1 MFPFPVVPSRPRLPR
16 RGAGFRLRSL
26 AALLLVGGAFPAA
39 AAAQTEFQFQFGRL
53 VNPFSGET
61 STTRILTIQ
70 QAAFWSHGESFFFL
84 DIIGDDLA
92 DGFNDRTIYGEW
104 YPTLS
109 LGKLTGTTVGGGPLR
124 DIQVIGGLNM
134 ETDVDVIKVLPGVR
148 ASWAV
153 PGFFFVNT
161 DFMVAFDTDGGIVPK
176 NDPAFVFD
184 VSWGASFDIGSQT
197 FSFAG
202 HAEYTGPTTN
212 ADGAP
217 VKGWIFT
224 QPQLTWDVSKALNGE
239 GGHLFLGIEYQYWR
253 NKLGVANTDNTI
265 QLLVVWRL

>member
-1 MFPFPVVPSRPRLPR
+1 MPQFPIAPPRRRRLPA
-16 RGAGFRLRSL
+16 RGL
-26 AALLLVGGAFPAA
+26 AVALLAGVALPAA
-39 AAAQTEFQFQFGRL
+39 AAAQTEFQWQYGRL
-53 VNPFSGET
+53 LNPFSGET
-61 STTRILTIQ
+61 AATRILTIQ

-84 DIIGDDLA
+84 DILGDDLGDA
-92 DGFNDRTIYGEW
+92 FNDRTIYGEW

-134 ETDVDVIKVLPGVR
+134 ESDADVIKMLPGVR

-176 NDPAFVFD
+176 NDPVFVFD
-184 VSWGASFDIGSQT
+184 MSWGASFDLGSQT

-202 HAEYTGPTTN
+202 HAEYTGATTN
-212 ADGAP
+212 AAGAP
-217 VKGWIFT
+217 VKSWIFT

-253 NKLGVANTDNTI
+253 NKLGADNTENTI

>member
-1 MFPFPVVPSRPRLPR
+1 MFPFPEKDSRPRRAAPLE
-16 RGAGFRLRSL
+16 AGLLFAA
-26 AALLLVGGAFPAA
+26 AALVLPAG
-39 AAAQTEFQFQFGRL
+39 AAAQTEFQFQYGRL
-53 VNPFSGET
+53 LNPFSGEET
-61 STTRILTIQ
+61 TTRILTIQ

-84 DIIGDDLA
+84 DILGDDLG

-109 LGKLTGTTVGGGPLR
+109 LGKLAGRTVGGGPLR
-124 DIQVIGGLNM
+124 DIQLIGGLNM
-134 ETDVDVIKVLPGVR
+134 ETDTDIVKVLPGVR
-148 ASWAV
+148 ASWDV

-161 DFMVAFDTDGGIVPK
+161 DFMVAFDTDGGIVPA
-176 NDPAFVFD
+176 NDPVFVFD
-184 VSWGASFDIGSQT
+184 VSWGASFDLGSQT

-212 ADGAP
+212 AAGAAQSA
-217 VKGWIFT
+217 WFFT

-239 GGHLFLGIEYQYWR
+239 GNNLFLGIEYQFWG
-253 NKLGVANTDNTI
+253 NKLGTSRTENTV

>member
-1 MFPFPVVPSRPRLPR
+1 MPQIPTAPPR
-16 RGAGFRLRSL
+16 RRRFPAGGFAL
-26 AALLLVGGAFPAA
+26 ALLAGTVFPAA
-39 AAAQTEFQFQFGRL
+39 AAAQTEFQWQYGRL

-61 STTRILTIQ
+61 ATTRILTIQ

-84 DIIGDDLA
+84 DIIGDDLRDA
-92 DGFNDRTIYGEW
+92 FNDRTIYGEW

-109 LGKLTGTTVGGGPLR
+109 LSKLTGTTVGGGPLR

-134 ETDVDVIKVLPGVR
+134 ESDADVIKVLPGVR

-184 VSWGASFDIGSQT
+184 VSWGASFDLGSQT

-202 HAEYTGPTTN
+202 HAEYTGATTN
-212 ADGAP
+212 AAGAP
-217 VKGWIFT
+217 VKSWIFT

-239 GGHLFLGIEYQYWR
+239 GGHFFLGIEYQYWR
-253 NKLGVANTDNTI
+253 NKLGVANTDNTV